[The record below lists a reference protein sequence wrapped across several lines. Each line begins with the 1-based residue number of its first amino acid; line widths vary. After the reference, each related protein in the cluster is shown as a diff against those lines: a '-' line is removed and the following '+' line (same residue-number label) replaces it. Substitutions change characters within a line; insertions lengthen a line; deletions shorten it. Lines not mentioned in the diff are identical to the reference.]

1 MRFHPDLVSFY
12 IFAKR
17 LYIEKMNGNKKI
29 GSWLKR
35 GKDGSVLDV
44 ERNDRMHIPLA
55 SCNVEERKKWEN
67 DKYPLRKTVDHT
79 ESQIA
84 ESVLF
89 LHSMTICIFE

>member
-1 MRFHPDLVSFY
+1 
-12 IFAKR
+12 
-17 LYIEKMNGNKKI
+17 MNGNKKI

-67 DKYPLRKTVDHT
+67 D
-79 ESQIA
+79 
-84 ESVLF
+84 
-89 LHSMTICIFE
+89 